1 MKAVKRTYLNDE
13 QDSIDSNKAYTDK
26 SASIRRVCR
35 KLATITS
42 VDDIEAL
49 KMDKASGSLSPE
61 EGCDGYD
68 RGELEWY

>member
-1 MKAVKRTYLNDE
+1 MNDE

-49 KMDKASGSLSPE
+49 KMDKASGSLSHE
-61 EGCDGYD
+61 EMKKMRDAMD
-68 RGELEWY
+68 MMEVN